1 MSESMTRAETTHL
14 DDDAV
19 AEFLSNDSGFFDRRP
34 ELLPELSL
42 PAKSGAVVSLAD
54 RQAAILRDRNQQMHQ
69 RLSALIAVAKE
80 NDRTFAGMRDLVL
93 ALMDANT
100 WTQLDAVLAEHF
112 LGGFGADHAVCRIAD
127 PPESADCTE
136 PSAGEREGLAPR
148 MKEPS
153 AGEREGLAPRMKES
167 AGLTHVV
174 CEPCDGALGRH
185 ADKEH
190 PTCDIF
196 RPDDYAAVFPTARLS
211 GPGSIAIVPLRKQSL
226 RGVLAIGAEDPNR
239 FTADMGT
246 VFLRFAGDAL
256 ARTLT
261 RLL

>member
-1 MSESMTRAETTHL
+1 MTRAETTHL

-19 AEFLSNDSGFFDRRP
+19 AEFLSNDIGFFDRRP

-42 PAKSGAVVSLAD
+42 PAKSGTVVSLAD

-93 ALMDANT
+93 ALMDAST
-100 WTQLDAVLAEHF
+100 WAQLDAVLAEHF
-112 LGGFGADHAVCRIAD
+112 LGGFGADHAVCRIA
-127 PPESADCTE
+127 ADQLDRADTT
-136 PSAGEREGLAPR
+136 GLA
-148 MKEPS
+148 
-153 AGEREGLAPRMKES
+153 
-167 AGLTHVV
+167 HVL

-185 ADKEH
+185 ANQEH
-190 PTCDIF
+190 PVCDIF
-196 RPDDYAAVFPTARLS
+196 RPNDYAAVFPTAQLS
-211 GPGSIAIVPLRKQSL
+211 GPGSIAVVPLRKHSL
-226 RGVLAIGAEDPNR
+226 RGALAIGAEDPNR
-239 FTADMGT
+239 FTADMGI
-246 VFLRFAGDAL
+246 VFLSFAGDAL

>member
-1 MSESMTRAETTHL
+1 MTRAETTHL

-42 PAKSGAVVSLAD
+42 PAKSGTVVSLAD

-93 ALMDANT
+93 ALMDAST
-100 WTQLDAVLAEHF
+100 WAQLDAVLAEHF
-112 LGGFGADHAVCRIAD
+112 LGGFGADHAVCRIAAG
-127 PPESADCTE
+127 PLESTD
-136 PSAGEREGLAPR
+136 LA
-148 MKEPS
+148 
-153 AGEREGLAPRMKES
+153 
-167 AGLTHVV
+167 HVV

-185 ADKEH
+185 ADQEH
-190 PTCDIF
+190 PVCDIF
-196 RPDDYAAVFPTARLS
+196 RPDDYAAVFPTAQLA

-226 RGVLAIGAEDPNR
+226 RGVLAVGAEDPNR

-246 VFLRFAGDAL
+246 VFLSFAGDAL

>member
-1 MSESMTRAETTHL
+1 MTRAETTHL

-42 PAKSGAVVSLAD
+42 PAKSGTVVSLAD

-69 RLSALIAVAKE
+69 RLAALIAVAKE

-93 ALMDANT
+93 ALMDAST
-100 WTQLDAVLAEHF
+100 WAQLDAVLAEHF
-112 LGGFGADHAVCRIAD
+112 LGGFGADHAVCRIVA
-127 PPESADCTE
+127 EQTE
-136 PSAGEREGLAPR
+136 PTTGLA
-148 MKEPS
+148 
-153 AGEREGLAPRMKES
+153 
-167 AGLTHVV
+167 HVV

-190 PTCDIF
+190 PVCDIF
-196 RPDDYAAVFPTARLS
+196 RPDDYAAVFPTAQLS
-211 GPGSIAIVPLRKQSL
+211 GPGSIAFVPLRKRSL

-246 VFLRFAGDAL
+246 VFLSFAGDAL